1 MRLARLRI
9 HNHSRLVRDIDIE
22 VRRHLVLVGPNDSGK
37 SSIMR
42 CLDLLLGAAPEEL
55 PLRIGIDDLRDRNEE
70 FRVDCEFSSLTPDER
85 RQFADVTF
93 KDARCDDGPVFALS
107 LRVDP
112 PQGVAGGGNSSNAGI
127 GSASGSAGTTGT
139 VGAVGTMDAVDPAD
153 AAVRITRSFVV
164 RDIFGRREV
173 GPVDDARLA
182 AIGWRF
188 ASSQRRH
195 TLSQPTADEEIIM
208 RLRRLHGL
216 GMPGD
221 LYLNSAVSAIA
232 LSRQE
237 SRSISQAYS
246 GVDARLEQSEE
257 LGAVRAKL
265 AEQLAQIFPQPVTES
280 DVEFVYSGLPR
291 NPRNP
296 MEGVM
301 LRVNVGGDRRTER
314 SEVMGS
320 IAQFVLAAQGAGILA
335 VDEPELHLHPSSQRS
350 LARMLERGGAQ
361 CVIST
366 HSADIV
372 SAFDPDCVVTMRAGV
387 AKQLRRGSLDDD
399 ARVRMRLWTHDRLE
413 PLTARRIILV
423 EGITDRLIVERVAQV
438 TGRDLDRLGVSLV
451 QTDGVGKMIPFD
463 KVFGAEGFDVP
474 IYRLID
480 SDAAQD
486 AAERMHVPVE
496 DLERRHV
503 FVSERD
509 LEDEYVRGL
518 GPATVWKALREH
530 GLVALSVLKAW
541 RLQWRAQARAA
552 QDRAEA
558 EALAETQAGSQ
569 METQAETQT
578 ERREAG
584 ATAYPTGES
593 RDGATGKSIDESAA
607 PTFDPDV
614 FADSTGEE
622 PADSGTDADAEGHV
636 VADADAVDALPT
648 AAQVA
653 EFCRSSN
660 NKVPSAL
667 SVLDCITPQS
677 ATRITSIARLLDAAT
692 GQKA

>member
-9 HNHSRLVRDIDIE
+9 HNHSRLVRDVDIE

-37 SSIMR
+37 SSILR

-55 PLRIGIDDLRDRNEE
+55 ALRISLDDLRDRNEE
-70 FRVDCEFSSLTPDER
+70 FCVSCEFCDLSEAER
-85 RQFADVTF
+85 KEFADVTF
-93 KDARCDDGPVFALS
+93 RDPRCSHGDVFALM
-107 LRVDP
+107 LRVDSR
-112 PQGVAGGGNSSNAGI
+112 QGAGGECPG
-127 GSASGSAGTTGT
+127 
-139 VGAVGTMDAVDPAD
+139 GAVS
-153 AAVRITRSFVV
+153 ISRSFVV

-173 GPVDDARLA
+173 GAVDDARLA

-195 TLSQPTADEEIIM
+195 TLSQPTADEEIVM

-232 LSRQE
+232 LSPGE
-237 SRSISQAYS
+237 ARSIGQAYGS
-246 GVDARLEQSEE
+246 VDTRLEESTE
-257 LGAVRAKL
+257 LEAVRARL
-265 AEQLAQIFPQPVTES
+265 AERLAQIFPQPVHED

-296 MEGVM
+296 MEGVV
-301 LRVNVGGDRRTER
+301 LRVNVGGDRRSER

-320 IAQFVLAAQGAGILA
+320 IAQFVLAAEGAGVLA
-335 VDEPELHLHPSSQRS
+335 IDEPELHLHPSSQRS
-350 LARMLERGGAQ
+350 LARMLERGGMQ

-372 SAFDPDCVVTMRAGV
+372 SAFDPDCVVTMRSGI

-399 ARVRMRLWTHDRLE
+399 TRVRMRLWTHDRLE

-423 EGITDRLIVERVAQV
+423 EGITDRLIVERVAHV

-480 SDAAQD
+480 DDAAQD
-486 AAERMHVPVE
+486 AAERFHVPVSK
-496 DLERRHV
+496 LETRRV
-503 FVSERD
+503 FVSHRD

-518 GPATVWKALREH
+518 GADVVWQALQAR
-530 GLVALSVLKAW
+530 GLVALGVLKAW
-541 RLQWRAQARAA
+541 RAQWRAQAKAC
-552 QDRAEA
+552 E
-558 EALAETQAGSQ
+558 QAG
-569 METQAETQT
+569 AGQT
-578 ERREAG
+578 G
-584 ATAYPTGES
+584 AQ
-593 RDGATGKSIDESAA
+593 GATGATGGIATSAA
-607 PTFDPDV
+607 ASDWRGVRGAARAFTVDAAGADAADV
-614 FADSTGEE
+614 FADFAGR
-622 PADSGTDADAEGHV
+622 ADDAGSSSGSAV
-636 VADADAVDALPT
+636 VSPT

-660 NKVPSAL
+660 NKVPAAL
-667 SVLDCITPQS
+667 SVLDSITPQS
-677 ATRITSIARLLDAAT
+677 ALRIASIARLLDAALT
-692 GQKA
+692 PAG

>member
-1 MRLARLRI
+1 
-9 HNHSRLVRDIDIE
+9 
-22 VRRHLVLVGPNDSGK
+22 
-37 SSIMR
+37 
-42 CLDLLLGAAPEEL
+42 
-55 PLRIGIDDLRDRNEE
+55 
-70 FRVDCEFSSLTPDER
+70 
-85 RQFADVTF
+85 
-93 KDARCDDGPVFALS
+93 
-107 LRVDP
+107 
-112 PQGVAGGGNSSNAGI
+112 
-127 GSASGSAGTTGT
+127 
-139 VGAVGTMDAVDPAD
+139 
-153 AAVRITRSFVV
+153 
-164 RDIFGRREV
+164 
-173 GPVDDARLA
+173 
-182 AIGWRF
+182 
-188 ASSQRRH
+188 
-195 TLSQPTADEEIIM
+195 M
-208 RLRRLHGL
+208 RLRRLHRL

-232 LSRQE
+232 LSREE
-237 SRSISQAYS
+237 SQSISQAYG
-246 GVDARLEQSEE
+246 GVDVRLERSEE

-265 AEQLAQIFPQPVTES
+265 AEQLTQIFPQPVTED
-280 DVEFVYSGLPR
+280 DVEFVYAGLPR

-335 VDEPELHLHPSSQRS
+335 IDEPELHLHPSSQRS

-413 PLTARRIILV
+413 PLTARRVILV

-463 KVFGAEGFDVP
+463 KVFGSEGFDVP

-486 AAERMHVPVE
+486 AAERMHVPVSK
-496 DLERRHV
+496 LEMRHV
-503 FVSERD
+503 FVSQRD

-518 GPATVWKALREH
+518 GTDVVWGALRED

-541 RLQWRAQARAA
+541 RAQWRAQARETA
-552 QDRAEA
+552 QRNAQQEASLPQGAWLGDSLPPDLQVQGLQVQGSLPRDSRADDLSPQDL
-558 EALAETQAGSQ
+558 LAHDLSPRNPQADDSLPQ
-569 METQAETQT
+569 EP
-578 ERREAG
+578 
-584 ATAYPTGES
+584 PTIE
-593 RDGATGKSIDESAA
+593 
-607 PTFDPDV
+607 
-614 FADSTGEE
+614 
-622 PADSGTDADAEGHV
+622 
-636 VADADAVDALPT
+636 
-648 AAQVA
+648 QVA

-677 ATRITSIARLLDAAT
+677 ALRINSIARLLDAAT

>member
-37 SSIMR
+37 SSILR

-55 PLRIGIDDLRDRNEE
+55 PLRISLDDLRDRNEE
-70 FRVDCEFSSLTPDER
+70 FRVSCEFASLTADER

-93 KDARCDDGPVFALS
+93 KDARCDDGPVFEIT

-112 PQGVAGGGNSSNAGI
+112 PQGAFAGMSSGAGI
-127 GSASGSAGTTGT
+127 GAGAGSGAGGTSGSAATAGMMG
-139 VGAVGTMDAVDPAD
+139 PADSTD
-153 AAVRITRSFVV
+153 AAVHITRSFMV
-164 RDIFGRREV
+164 RDIFGRHEV

-195 TLSQPTADEEIIM
+195 TLSQPTADEEIVM
-208 RLRRLHGL
+208 RLRRLHRL

-232 LSRQE
+232 LSREE
-237 SRSISQAYS
+237 SQSISQAYG
-246 GVDARLEQSEE
+246 GVDVRLERSEE

-265 AEQLAQIFPQPVTES
+265 AEQLTQIFPQPVTED
-280 DVEFVYSGLPR
+280 DVEFVYAGLPR

-335 VDEPELHLHPSSQRS
+335 IDEPELHLHPSSQRS

-413 PLTARRIILV
+413 PLTARRVILV

-463 KVFGAEGFDVP
+463 KVFGSEGFDVP

-486 AAERMHVPVE
+486 AAERMHVPVSK
-496 DLERRHV
+496 LEMRHV
-503 FVSERD
+503 FVSQRD

-518 GPATVWKALREH
+518 GTDVVWGALRED

-541 RLQWRAQARAA
+541 RAQWRAQARETA
-552 QDRAEA
+552 QRNAQQEASLPQGAWLGDSLPPDLQVQGLQVQGSLPRDSRADDLSPQDL
-558 EALAETQAGSQ
+558 LAHDLSPRNPQADDSLPQ
-569 METQAETQT
+569 EP
-578 ERREAG
+578 
-584 ATAYPTGES
+584 PTIE
-593 RDGATGKSIDESAA
+593 
-607 PTFDPDV
+607 
-614 FADSTGEE
+614 
-622 PADSGTDADAEGHV
+622 
-636 VADADAVDALPT
+636 
-648 AAQVA
+648 QVA

-677 ATRITSIARLLDAAT
+677 ALRINSIARLLDAAT

>member
-37 SSIMR
+37 SSILR

-55 PLRIGIDDLRDRNEE
+55 PLRISLDDLRDRNEE
-70 FRVDCEFSSLTPDER
+70 FRVTCEFASLTADER

-93 KDARCDDGPVFALS
+93 KDARCDDGPVFELT

-112 PQGVAGGGNSSNAGI
+112 PQGAFGGMSSGAGI
-127 GSASGSAGTTGT
+127 GTGAGSGAGGTSGSAATAGMTDTADST
-139 VGAVGTMDAVDPAD
+139 D
-153 AAVRITRSFVV
+153 AAVHITRSFMV
-164 RDIFGRREV
+164 RDIFGRHEV

-195 TLSQPTADEEIIM
+195 TLSQPTADEEIVM

-232 LSRQE
+232 LSREE
-237 SRSISQAYS
+237 SQSISKAYS
-246 GVDARLEQSEE
+246 GVDVRLERSEE

-265 AEQLAQIFPQPVTES
+265 AEQLAQIFPQPVTED
-280 DVEFVYSGLPR
+280 DVEFVYAGLPR

-335 VDEPELHLHPSSQRS
+335 IDEPELHLHPSSQRS

-463 KVFGAEGFDVP
+463 KVFGSEGFDVP

-486 AAERMHVPVE
+486 AADRMHVPVSK
-496 DLERRHV
+496 LEMRHV
-503 FVSERD
+503 FVSQRD

-518 GPATVWKALREH
+518 GADVVWGALQEG
-530 GLVALSVLKAW
+530 GLVALSVIKAW
-541 RLQWRAQARAA
+541 RAQWRAQARETA
-552 QDRAEA
+552 QHNA
-558 EALAETQAGSQ
+558 Q
-569 METQAETQT
+569 
-578 ERREAG
+578 REASMPRG
-584 ATAYPTGES
+584 TWLGDSRVRNPQVSDSRVHDSLPQDSQARDSRVKNSLLQDSLS
-593 RDGATGKSIDESAA
+593 RDPLARNLLAHDSLLRTPQVDDSLPQEP
-607 PTFDPDV
+607 PTM
-614 FADSTGEE
+614 E
-622 PADSGTDADAEGHV
+622 
-636 VADADAVDALPT
+636 
-648 AAQVA
+648 QVA

-677 ATRITSIARLLDAAT
+677 ALRINSIARLLDAAA

>member
-37 SSIMR
+37 SSILR

-55 PLRIGIDDLRDRNEE
+55 PLRISLDDLRDRNEE
-70 FRVDCEFSSLTPDER
+70 FRVTCEFASLTADER

-93 KDARCDDGPVFALS
+93 KDARCGDGPVFALT

-112 PQGVAGGGNSSNAGI
+112 PQRAFGMDGGAGI
-127 GSASGSAGTTGT
+127 GTGAGSGAGGTSGSAATAGMTGT
-139 VGAVGTMDAVDPAD
+139 ADSTD
-153 AAVRITRSFVV
+153 AAVHITRSFMVC
-164 RDIFGRREV
+164 DIFGRHEV

-195 TLSQPTADEEIIM
+195 TLSQPTADEEIVM
-208 RLRRLHGL
+208 RLRRLHRL

-232 LSRQE
+232 LSREE
-237 SRSISQAYS
+237 SQSISQAYS
-246 GVDARLEQSEE
+246 GVDVRLERSEE

-265 AEQLAQIFPQPVTES
+265 AEQLAQIFPQPVTED
-280 DVEFVYSGLPR
+280 DVEFVYAGLPR

-335 VDEPELHLHPSSQRS
+335 IDEPELHLHPSSQRS

-463 KVFGAEGFDVP
+463 KVFGSEGFDVP

-486 AAERMHVPVE
+486 AAERMHVPVSK
-496 DLERRHV
+496 LETRHV
-503 FVSERD
+503 FVSQRD

-518 GPATVWKALREH
+518 GADVVWGALQEG

-541 RLQWRAQARAA
+541 RAQWRAQARETA
-552 QDRAEA
+552 QHNA
-558 EALAETQAGSQ
+558 Q
-569 METQAETQT
+569 
-578 ERREAG
+578 REASLPQG
-584 ATAYPTGES
+584 AWLGDPLPQNSLAHVLSPRDSQADDSLPQEPPTIE
-593 RDGATGKSIDESAA
+593 
-607 PTFDPDV
+607 
-614 FADSTGEE
+614 
-622 PADSGTDADAEGHV
+622 
-636 VADADAVDALPT
+636 
-648 AAQVA
+648 QVA

-677 ATRITSIARLLDAAT
+677 ALRINSIARLLDAAT

>member
-37 SSIMR
+37 SSILR

-55 PLRIGIDDLRDRNEE
+55 PLRISLDDLRDRNEG
-70 FRVDCEFSSLTPDER
+70 FRVTCEFASLTSDER

-93 KDARCDDGPVFALS
+93 KDARCGDGPVFALT

-112 PQGVAGGGNSSNAGI
+112 PQGAFAGMGSGTGIGAGSAAGGT
-127 GSASGSAGTTGT
+127 SGSAATVGMTGT
-139 VGAVGTMDAVDPAD
+139 ADSTD
-153 AAVRITRSFVV
+153 AAVRITRSFMV
-164 RDIFGRREV
+164 RDIFGKHEV

-195 TLSQPTADEEIIM
+195 TLSQPTADEEIVM

-232 LSRQE
+232 LSREE
-237 SRSISQAYS
+237 SQSISQAYS
-246 GVDARLEQSEE
+246 GVDVRLEQSEE

-265 AEQLAQIFPQPVTES
+265 AEQLAQIFPQPVTED
-280 DVEFVYSGLPR
+280 DVEFVYAGLPR
-291 NPRNP
+291 NPHNP

-335 VDEPELHLHPSSQRS
+335 IDEPELHLHPSSQRS

-463 KVFGAEGFDVP
+463 KVFGSEGFDVP

-486 AAERMHVPVE
+486 AADRMHVPVSK
-496 DLERRHV
+496 LEMRHV
-503 FVSERD
+503 FVSQRD

-518 GPATVWKALREH
+518 GADVVWGALQEG
-530 GLVALSVLKAW
+530 GLVALSVIKAW
-541 RLQWRAQARAA
+541 RAQWRAQARETA
-552 QDRAEA
+552 QHNA
-558 EALAETQAGSQ
+558 Q
-569 METQAETQT
+569 
-578 ERREAG
+578 REASMPRG
-584 ATAYPTGES
+584 TWLGDSRVRNPQVSDSRVHDSLPQDSQARDSRVKNSLLQDSLS
-593 RDGATGKSIDESAA
+593 RDPLARNLLAHDSLLRTPQVDDSLPQEP
-607 PTFDPDV
+607 PTM
-614 FADSTGEE
+614 E
-622 PADSGTDADAEGHV
+622 
-636 VADADAVDALPT
+636 
-648 AAQVA
+648 QVA

-677 ATRITSIARLLDAAT
+677 ALRINSIARLLDAAA

>member
-37 SSIMR
+37 SSILR

-55 PLRIGIDDLRDRNEE
+55 PLRISLDDLRDRNEE
-70 FRVDCEFSSLTPDER
+70 FRVTCEFASLTSDER

-93 KDARCDDGPVFALS
+93 KDARCDDGPVFEIT

-112 PQGVAGGGNSSNAGI
+112 PQRAFAGMSSGAGI
-127 GSASGSAGTTGT
+127 GAGAGSGAGGTSGSAATAGMTGT
-139 VGAVGTMDAVDPAD
+139 ADSTD
-153 AAVRITRSFVV
+153 AAVHITRSFMV
-164 RDIFGRREV
+164 RDIFGRHEV

-195 TLSQPTADEEIIM
+195 TLSQPTADEEIVM

-232 LSRQE
+232 LSREE
-237 SRSISQAYS
+237 SQSISKAYS
-246 GVDARLEQSEE
+246 GVDVRLERSEE

-265 AEQLAQIFPQPVTES
+265 AEQLAQIFPQPVTED
-280 DVEFVYSGLPR
+280 DVEFVYAGLPR

-335 VDEPELHLHPSSQRS
+335 IDEPELHLHPSSQRS

-463 KVFGAEGFDVP
+463 KVFGSEGFDVP

-486 AAERMHVPVE
+486 AAERMHVPVSK
-496 DLERRHV
+496 LEMRHV
-503 FVSERD
+503 FVSQRD

-518 GPATVWKALREH
+518 GADIVWSALQEG

-541 RLQWRAQARAA
+541 RAQWRAQARETA
-552 QDRAEA
+552 QRNA
-558 EALAETQAGSQ
+558 Q
-569 METQAETQT
+569 
-578 ERREAG
+578 REASMPRG
-584 ATAYPTGES
+584 AWLGDSLPPDLQVQGSLPRDSRADDLSPQDLLAHDLSPRNLQVDNSLPQEPPTME
-593 RDGATGKSIDESAA
+593 
-607 PTFDPDV
+607 
-614 FADSTGEE
+614 
-622 PADSGTDADAEGHV
+622 
-636 VADADAVDALPT
+636 
-648 AAQVA
+648 QVA

-677 ATRITSIARLLDAAT
+677 ALRINSIARLLDAAT
-692 GQKA
+692 GQKV